1 MDQEGTDFAP
11 DAPAVDPAAVE
22 RELAHALERT
32 DTLGQAIEAA
42 LDSAERELAEIR
54 RVGLPRPLAG

>member
-22 RELAHALERT
+22 RELAEAIKRT
-32 DTLGQAIEAA
+32 ESLGQAIEATLA
-42 LDSAERELAEIR
+42 DAEREIEDIR
-54 RVGLPRPLAG
+54 RISTARAA

>member
-22 RELAHALERT
+22 RELAEAIKRT
-32 DTLGQAIEAA
+32 ESLGQAIEATLA
-42 LDSAERELAEIR
+42 DAEREIQDIR
-54 RVGLPRPLAG
+54 RISTARAA